1 MRGAVRNKERCK
13 RRRTPTQDPSTY
25 RDGDG
30 QVGGGDLALRPLA
43 APAAV
48 PAAEVALDG
57 VSVPGEGAVGRGA
70 ATLRIHLDE
79 ARDRVVGRGLLAA
92 HELVRVVRRLRRA
105 ARKWGQY

>member
-1 MRGAVRNKERCK
+1 MGSVLGSWVKTMRGAVRNKERCK

-79 ARDRVVGRGLLAA
+79 ARD
-92 HELVRVVRRLRRA
+92 LRREEGLQGF
-105 ARKWGQY
+105 ARLSF